1 MTYPPCPNT
10 RAELEY
16 YDRYWD
22 SVSRE
27 RSIREDATEEALAQ
41 GVAQG
46 MAQEKRI
53 RMLKALQRGKL
64 TLAEMAED
72 FEVSLDEVRQV
83 AEGIKA
89 D

>member
-1 MTYPPCPNT
+1 LTYPPCPNT

-41 GVAQG
+41 GIT
-46 MAQEKRI
+46 QEKRI

>member
-41 GVAQG
+41 GIT
-46 MAQEKRI
+46 QEKRI

-72 FEVSLDEVRQV
+72 FEVGLDEVRQM
-83 AEGIKA
+83 AKGIKA